1 MTARRHHV
9 LNGTTK
15 YKHALECGKSIA
27 DIMSRNGTFVFGEM
41 MNALEKF
48 EDIIK
53 DGVAP
58 FVGREGE
65 WVDPLSQLS
74 SLTFSPTLNTNAVE
88 PKDAVMK
95 SDTEDEEKIK
105 NTSTANSDD
114 DEPPTQQSA
123 PLATMQCA
131 TATMQEPT
139 VTPCVTRGTSHVTL
153 TPPATQEPLCVTR
166 GNSCVTLTTPEVDA
180 ASMSDFK
187 QNPSQSKRQHI
198 SSSSS
203 ESSQSG
209 SFVITKSAKS
219 RGRPQVRKKQ
229 GKAEKKQRI
238 ENSKKKASK
247 LVQGT
252 LAPVPS
258 VRNIAKLLDNNYTY
272 EDAKKVL
279 PNLTIRAVPKTK
291 KANAGI
297 YLEDECICDVR
308 FVFPKQFV
316 EKCLAAVAAFRKGL
330 IETVD
335 DDTIGVRVPRFG
347 IFQYQDIVAM
357 DRWHASMQYLSATED
372 AITWAVNTSV
382 KRLSLPVKIDD
393 GVSSDPTEREVIIR
407 RILLKGGRETSF
419 GSVPYNGLLT
429 LRENMWMDDSCM
441 GHGIALLQ
449 REHPDVGIVNPIF
462 NRFHDK
468 DARLRAINAGKPF
481 KKTNQIILLPLHIDN
496 NHWCGAIFDY
506 RSERRGVLV
515 FDPLQDP
522 KSKYYAKC
530 EELLKDVFLEGEDS
544 SIPLPIQRVTNVRQ
558 PDFSSC
564 GAAVLLF
571 FECYLTG
578 IDMPEKLSH
587 ASMRFFRLRYMLKC
601 LQ

>member
-1 MTARRHHV
+1 
-9 LNGTTK
+9 
-15 YKHALECGKSIA
+15 
-27 DIMSRNGTFVFGEM
+27 M

-95 SDTEDEEKIK
+95 SDTEDEEKNK
-105 NTSTANSDD
+105 NTSTANADD

-139 VTPCVTRGTSHVTL
+139 VTP
-153 TPPATQEPLCVTR
+153 
-166 GNSCVTLTTPEVDA
+166 
-180 ASMSDFK
+180 
-187 QNPSQSKRQHI
+187 
-198 SSSSS
+198 
-203 ESSQSG
+203 
-209 SFVITKSAKS
+209 
-219 RGRPQVRKKQ
+219 KKQ

-258 VRNIAKLLDNNYTY
+258 VRNIAKLVDNNYNY

-297 YLEDECICDVR
+297 YLADECICDVR
-308 FVFPKQFV
+308 FGFPKQFV

-393 GVSSDPTEREVIIR
+393 GVSSDPTER
-407 RILLKGGRETSF
+407 
-419 GSVPYNGLLT
+419 
-429 LRENMWMDDSCM
+429 
-441 GHGIALLQ
+441 
-449 REHPDVGIVNPIF
+449 
-462 NRFHDK
+462 
-468 DARLRAINAGKPF
+468 
-481 KKTNQIILLPLHIDN
+481 
-496 NHWCGAIFDY
+496 
-506 RSERRGVLV
+506 
-515 FDPLQDP
+515 
-522 KSKYYAKC
+522 
-530 EELLKDVFLEGEDS
+530 
-544 SIPLPIQRVTNVRQ
+544 
-558 PDFSSC
+558 
-564 GAAVLLF
+564 
-571 FECYLTG
+571 
-578 IDMPEKLSH
+578 
-587 ASMRFFRLRYMLKC
+587 
-601 LQ
+601 